1 MLSAA
6 ERPRLPEHLRAPPDF
21 FGLVFC
27 AYAFLLFFIPGAL
40 SVLLLEGVSSLW
52 LIIILLLPIWL
63 VAQQGIHLLGMVGH
77 EGLHGNL
84 HRNRLLS
91 VHLGLFFSSMAIS
104 YLVTGYFV
112 THWHHHLYTNTED
125 DPDVAACSRFKNFW
139 SRCFLS
145 RMYLTKI
152 YRKNTYQLAFGRTF
166 PIDRLPFGPE
176 QLRTF
181 ARLNLCYQLFWVA
194 VYTLV
199 GAIDLMWLV
208 IAIIVPHLGAVVAS
222 GLRVYVEHAGTD
234 AKPGRE
240 ARSFS
245 SRLWTILFF
254 GNNLHLE
261 HHLYPNVPCHRLPA
275 LHEWLRNQGFFERH
289 ASYIE
294 PRSAAVFKYA
304 GASYPYF
311 LADDQLEAKPAIVLG
326 NLRLTKPTVTR
337 S

>member
-1 MLSAA
+1 MITSA
-6 ERPRLPEHLRAPPDF
+6 ERPRLPEHLRAPPDSF
-21 FGLVFC
+21 ALVFC
-27 AYAFLLFFIPGAL
+27 AYSFLLFLVPGAL
-40 SVLLLEGVSSLW
+40 SVLLLKYVSSPW
-52 LIIILLLPIWL
+52 LIVLLLMPLWL

-91 VHLGLFFSSMAIS
+91 AHLGLFFSSMAVS

-112 THWHHHLYTNTED
+112 THWHHHLYTNTEN
-125 DPDVAACSRFKNFW
+125 DPDVEACSKFNNFW

-152 YRKNTYQLAFGRTF
+152 YRKNTYQLAFGRDF
-166 PIDRLPFGPE
+166 AIDHLPFGLQ

-181 ARLNLCYQLFWVA
+181 ARLNLLYQLFWVA

-199 GAIDLMWLV
+199 GVVDVMWLV
-208 IAIIVPHLGAVVAS
+208 VAIIVPHLGAVIAS

-234 AKPGRE
+234 AEPGRE

-261 HHLYPNVPCHRLPA
+261 HHLYPNIPCHRLPA
-275 LHEWLRNQGFFERH
+275 LHEWLKSQGFFESH
-289 ASYIE
+289 ASHIE
-294 PRSAAVFKYA
+294 PRNAAVFKYA
-304 GASYPYF
+304 GANYPYSR
-311 LADDQLEAKPAIVLG
+311 ADGQLEAEPQMMVGSLQ
-326 NLRLTKPTVTR
+326 LTK
-337 S
+337 SS